1 MPSFMG
7 YYLMTALSIF
17 FLNSII
23 INLKIKFNIY
33 INFFFFRILP
43 IFLIIKY
50 HILFSNYLENNN

>member
-7 YYLMTALSIF
+7 YYLRTALFIF

-33 INFFFFRILP
+33 INFFFSDSSYFFNYKIS
-43 IFLIIKY
+43 Y
-50 HILFSNYLENNN
+50 LFSNYFENNN